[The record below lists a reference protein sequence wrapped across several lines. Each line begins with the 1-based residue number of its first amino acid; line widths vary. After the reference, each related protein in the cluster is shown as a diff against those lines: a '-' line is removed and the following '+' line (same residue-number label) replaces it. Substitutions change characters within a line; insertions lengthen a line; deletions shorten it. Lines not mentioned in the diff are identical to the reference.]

1 MSVQSYEKWSFFS
14 AFSRLGFEW
23 PILKMHE
30 MIIVLNVVA
39 CPIIFI
45 LSDDRELQGG
55 VLQIMKNDHYF

>member
-1 MSVQSYEKWSFFS
+1 M
-14 AFSRLGFEW
+14 GFEW

-39 CPIIFI
+39 CPIVFI

-55 VLQIMKNDHYF
+55 VLQIMKNDHFLVFLAVWVLFPKFLGW